1 MEIKESFMM
10 AANAV
15 RANKLRSILSL
26 FGIAVGVFSVIA
38 VMTAMNALQYSIENG
53 MSQLGANTFQVQKFP
68 SGFHMGPGSW
78 DKYRNRKDL
87 KLDEGQEVKEKSK
100 LALHVGMEAWTG
112 GKVVKSTKVQTNP
125 NVSVNGEDPEGLIT
139 NDYVVEFGRG
149 ITESDMEMSRRV
161 AVIGKDIAKKLFPN
175 SDPIGQD
182 IRVDEGIFTV
192 IGIFQEKGN
201 LFGGS
206 GGVDDGVCLP
216 LTTFL
221 EKFGKERS
229 INIMVQA
236 KSKAVYQECIDEVTS
251 ILRSVRKVKPG
262 AESDFEIFSNET
274 LIRQFN
280 DLTKYIKLGVTGI
293 SFIALIAAGIGIMNI
308 MLISV
313 TERTREIG
321 IRKSIGAKKSNILSQ
336 FLMEAIILSEFGGL
350 AGILLGVI
358 VGNILASLMK
368 IPGIIP
374 VDWVIIGLVICSFVG
389 IGFGVY
395 PAWKAANLDPIESL
409 RYE

>member
-10 AANAV
+10 AASAV
-15 RANKLRSILSL
+15 RSNKLRSVLTL

-68 SGFHMGPGSW
+68 SGFHFGPGNW
-78 DKYRNRKDL
+78 DKYRNRKNITM
-87 KLDEGQEVKEKSK
+87 DEAYTVKEKSK
-100 LALHVGMEAWTG
+100 LAARVGMEAWTG
-112 GKVVKSTKVQTNP
+112 GKVVKSAKYQTNP
-125 NVSVNGEDPEGLIT
+125 NVSVNGEDVEGLIT
-139 NDYVVEFGRG
+139 NDYIVEFGRG
-149 ITESDMEMSRRV
+149 ITESDIELSRRV
-161 AVIGKDIAKKLFPN
+161 AILGHNIAKKLFPN
-175 SDPIGQD
+175 SNPIDQD
-182 IRVDEGIFTV
+182 IRINEGVFTV
-192 IGIFQEKGN
+192 IGVLQEKGG
-201 LFGGS
+201 LFGG
-206 GGVDDGVCLP
+206 GGIDEGVCLP
-216 LTTFL
+216 ITTFM

-236 KSKAVYQECIDEVTS
+236 KSRETYQDCIEEVTS
-251 ILRSVRKVKPG
+251 ILRTARKVKPG
-262 AESDFEIFSNET
+262 EESDFEIFSNET
-274 LIRQFN
+274 LIREFN

-350 AGILLGVI
+350 IGIILGVL

-374 VDWVIIGLVICSFVG
+374 IDWVIIGVVICSIVG

-395 PAWKAANLDPIESL
+395 PAWKASNLDPIESL

>member
-1 MEIKESFMM
+1 MEIKESFIM

-15 RANKLRSILSL
+15 KANKLRSVLTL

-68 SGFHMGPGSW
+68 SGFHMGPGAW

-87 KLDEGQEVKEKSK
+87 KYNEGMEVKEKSK

-112 GKVVKSTKVQTNP
+112 AKIVKSAKVQTNP

-139 NDYVVEFGRG
+139 NDYIVEFGRG
-149 ITESDMEMSRRV
+149 ITESDLELSRRV
-161 AVIGKDIAKKLFPN
+161 AVIGKKLATKLFPN
-175 SDPIGQD
+175 SNPIGQD
-182 IRVDEGIFTV
+182 IRIDESTFTV
-192 IGIFQEKGN
+192 IGIFQEKGG
-201 LFGGS
+201 LFGG
-206 GGVDDGVCLP
+206 GGVDEGVCLP

-236 KSKAVYQECIDEVTS
+236 KNKAVYQECIEEVTS
-251 ILRSVRKVKPG
+251 ILRTIRKVRPG

-350 AGILLGVI
+350 VGILLGVI
-358 VGNILASLMK
+358 VGNILASLMS

-374 VDWVIIGLVICSFVG
+374 VDWVIIGLVICSMVG
-389 IGFGVY
+389 VGFGVY

>member
-10 AANAV
+10 AVNAV
-15 RANKLRSILSL
+15 KSNKLRSILSL

-53 MSQLGANTFQVQKFP
+53 MSQLGANTFQVQKYP

-78 DKYRNRKDL
+78 DKYRNRKDI
-87 KLDEGQEVKEKSK
+87 KLDEGQEVREKSK
-100 LALHVGMEAWTG
+100 LALHVGMESYTG
-112 GKVVKSTKVQTNP
+112 AKVVKSSKVQTNP
-125 NVSVNGEDPEGLIT
+125 NVGVNGEDPEGLIT

-149 ITESDMEMSRRV
+149 FTESDMQLSRRI
-161 AVIGKDIAKKLFPN
+161 AVIGKNIAKKLFPN
-175 SDPIGQD
+175 SNPIGQD
-182 IRVDEGIFTV
+182 IRIDEGVYTV
-192 IGIFQEKGN
+192 VGIFQEKGG
-201 LFGGS
+201 LFGG
-206 GGVDDGVCLP
+206 GGIDEGVTLP

-229 INIMVQA
+229 INIMIQA
-236 KSKAVYQECIDEVTS
+236 RSKALYQECIEEVTS
-251 ILRSVRKVKPG
+251 ILRTARKVSPG
-262 AESDFEIFSNET
+262 KESDFEIFSNET

-321 IRKSIGAKKSNILSQ
+321 IRKSIGARKSNILSQ

-350 AGILLGVI
+350 VGILLGVI
-358 VGNILASLMK
+358 VGNVLAALMK

-374 VDWVIIGLVICSFVG
+374 IDWVIIGLVICSMVG
-389 IGFGVY
+389 VGFGVY